1 MKIEE
6 LLESALSVLMPRTC
20 SVCDKPLAADE
31 KFLCRKCMMELPRT
45 HYEEIDFNPFE
56 QLMAGKI
63 PVERC
68 TSYFFYHKGDPYA
81 SILHDIKYRNMPT
94 MGRWL
99 TQRAVGEMS
108 DSGFFDGID
117 AIVPVPLHY
126 TKLASRGYNQS
137 QYLAQGISRAT
148 SVPVVKAVK
157 AIKEHSTQT
166 HKDALERQK
175 NIEGTFAVARRYVAS
190 LQGKHLLLVDD
201 VVTTGSTLLACA
213 TVLKQAIPGVRISLF
228 TLAAAQLE

>member
-1 MKIEE
+1 MKIKE
-6 LLESALSVLMPRTC
+6 LLNSALSVLMPRTC
-20 SVCDKPLAADE
+20 SVCDKPLEVDE
-31 KFLCRKCMMELPRT
+31 KFLCRKCLMDLPRT

-56 QLMAGKI
+56 QLMAGKV

-68 TSYFFYHKGDPYA
+68 TSYFFYHKSDPYA

-99 TQRAVGEMS
+99 TQRAVSEMS
-108 DSGFFDGID
+108 GSDFFTGID

-126 TKLASRGYNQS
+126 TKLTSRGYNQS
-137 QYLAQGISRAT
+137 EFLAQGISRAT
-148 SVPVVKAVK
+148 AVPVIKAVK

-166 HKDALERQK
+166 HKDAVERQK
-175 NIEGTFAVARRYVAS
+175 NIEGTFAVAKKHVAA
-190 LQGKHLLLVDD
+190 LHGKHLLLVDD

>member
-1 MKIEE
+1 MKIKE
-6 LLESALSVLMPRTC
+6 LLNSALSVLMPRTC
-20 SVCDKPLAADE
+20 SVCDKPLEVDE
-31 KFLCRKCMMELPRT
+31 KFLCRKCLMDLPRT

-56 QLMAGKI
+56 QLMAGKV

-68 TSYFFYHKGDPYA
+68 TSYFFYHKSDPYA

-99 TQRAVGEMS
+99 TQRAVSEMS
-108 DSGFFDGID
+108 GSDFFTGID

-137 QYLAQGISRAT
+137 EFLAQGISRAT
-148 SVPVVKAVK
+148 AVPVIKAVK

-166 HKDALERQK
+166 HKDAVERQK
-175 NIEGTFAVARRYVAS
+175 NIEGTFAVAKKHIAA

>member
-1 MKIEE
+1 MKINE
-6 LLESALSVLMPRTC
+6 LLNSALSVLMPRTC
-20 SVCDKPLAADE
+20 SVCNKPLEADE
-31 KFLCRKCMMELPRT
+31 KFLCRKCLMDLPRT

-56 QLMAGKI
+56 QLMAGRV

-68 TSYFFYHKGDPYA
+68 TSYFFYHKSDPYA

-99 TQRAVGEMS
+99 TQRAVSEMS
-108 DSGFFDGID
+108 GSDFFTGID

-137 QYLAQGISRAT
+137 EFLAQGISRAT
-148 SVPVVKAVK
+148 AVPVIKAVK

-166 HKDALERQK
+166 HKDAVERQK
-175 NIEGTFAVARRYVAS
+175 NIEGTFAVAKKHVAA
-190 LQGKHLLLVDD
+190 LHGKHLLLVDD